1 MVKSCIYSIRPI
13 INPYCVR
20 SLFSLV
26 HSFLGKQESTKRRG
40 QISTYVCLDYV
51 WKQQSPFCYSCSRR
65 QRMRDQSSIPS
76 TDVMLLVAFTH
87 WRGQA
92 EFGMTLMCHL
102 DLDTCFVST
111 NDAAWYLRACVC
123 ACVSRF
129 CEYLWLVLRKQE
141 NVDLLPVIPHEEASL
156 EGTVQQQKQGHCG
169 WWMAG

>member
-13 INPYCVR
+13 INPE
-20 SLFSLV
+20 LFSFV

-92 EFGMTLMCHL
+92 DL